1 MSKDK
6 FPESM
11 ENVQDAKKVILT
23 KKTVV
28 FALKSCEKLLK
39 LSSS

>member
-6 FPESM
+6 LPEST
-11 ENVQDAKKVILT
+11 ENVQDAEKGRFDE
-23 KKTVV
+23 KTVV
-28 FALKSCEKLLK
+28 FALKTCEKLLK